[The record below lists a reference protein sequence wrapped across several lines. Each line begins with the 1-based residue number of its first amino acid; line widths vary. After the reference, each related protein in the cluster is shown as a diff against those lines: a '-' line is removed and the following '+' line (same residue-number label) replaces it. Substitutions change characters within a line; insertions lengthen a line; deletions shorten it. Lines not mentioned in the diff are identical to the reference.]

1 MLKMKSAVIKNII
14 LALVCFVIACVFW
27 IGAMDLLLGFLG
39 FHFGDVAGFMLVVIV
54 NSLHYN
60 LGYFHPDY
68 ISPNSEHNVFY
79 GEYLYVKII
88 SFLTIGTS
96 IYVTRAK
103 DAYFEEEA

>member
-1 MLKMKSAVIKNII
+1 VIKNII
-14 LALVCFVIACVFW
+14 LALVCFVVACAFW
-27 IGAMDLLLGFLG
+27 ISAMDFLLSLIG
-39 FHFGDVAGFMLVVIV
+39 FHFGDIAGFMLVVMV

-60 LGYFHPDY
+60 LGYFHPDH
-68 ISPNSEHNVFY
+68 ISPNTEHNVFY